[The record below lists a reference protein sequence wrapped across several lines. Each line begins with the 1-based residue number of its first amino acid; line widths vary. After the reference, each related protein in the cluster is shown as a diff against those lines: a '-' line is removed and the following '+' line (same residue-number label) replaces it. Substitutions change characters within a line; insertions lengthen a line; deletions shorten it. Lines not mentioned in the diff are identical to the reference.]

1 MEEDISLMD
10 FSTPFHRVL
19 LQPNQLLGI
28 GVAPAMFI
36 LVITIILM
44 NMVSIWTFPIGVILY
59 IVCKLLCK
67 KDPYMLTILFE
78 RLMQPSIWR
87 AL

>member
-1 MEEDISLMD
+1 MEEEISLMD
-10 FSTPFHRVL
+10 FATPVHRVL
-19 LQPNQLLGI
+19 LEPNQLFGI
-28 GVAPAMFI
+28 GIAPAMFI
-36 LVITIILM
+36 LVITIVLM
-44 NMVSIWTFPIGVILY
+44 NMVSIWTFPIG
-59 IVCKLLCK
+59 IVLFVVCRILCK